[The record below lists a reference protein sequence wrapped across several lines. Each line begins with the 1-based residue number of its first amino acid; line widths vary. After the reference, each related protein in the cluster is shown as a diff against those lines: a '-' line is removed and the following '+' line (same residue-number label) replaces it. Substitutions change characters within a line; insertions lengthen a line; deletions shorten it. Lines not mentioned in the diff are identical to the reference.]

1 MSRRNVKLSTLI
13 NDNRIY
19 IMFAIV
25 FVVMAIIAPNF
36 LNLFNLANI
45 LKGATLCAMVSVGF
59 TVLLI
64 TGYLDLSIGSV
75 INLGAVVVIAVSNV
89 AGLVPGIL
97 AALAAGILVGL
108 VNGLFVTKGKIHAFI
123 VTLGMLTT
131 VKGLLYMITGSASIN
146 IKGFQVVSFMESK
159 VLWLFTPKVLITL
172 ALIILMALVLRRTR
186 TGRVF
191 FLMGGNRETAW
202 FAGYNTDRYWLLA
215 FILSSAMAAIGG
227 ILFALSAGV
236 AVPNMGEKG
245 LNPQLLVIASVI
257 IGGTSMSGGKGSVI
271 KSAFAVLTLTTLFNG
286 FSCLGSGY
294 EVQIAAS
301 GLILAAIVTY
311 ESYSG
316 YKADMRRGQRMQL
329 LQQVKGKDGGTP

>member
-1 MSRRNVKLSTLI
+1 MSRRNVKVSALI

-25 FVVMAIIAPNF
+25 FIVMAVIAPNF
-36 LNLFNLANI
+36 LNLFNIANI

-64 TGYLDLSIGSV
+64 SGYLDLSIGSV
-75 INLGAVVVIAVSNV
+75 INLGAVVVIAVSNA
-89 AGLVPGIL
+89 AGLTAGIL
-97 AALAAGILVGL
+97 AALAAGVLVGV
-108 VNGLFVTKGKIHAFI
+108 VNGLFVTKGKIHSFI

-159 VLWLFTPKVLITL
+159 VLWIFTPKVLITL
-172 ALIILMALVLRRTR
+172 ALILLMALMLRRTR
-186 TGRVF
+186 VGRVF

-202 FAGYNTDRYWLLA
+202 FAGYNTDNYWILA
-215 FILSSAMAAIGG
+215 FVLSSAMAAVGG

-245 LNPQLLVIASVI
+245 LNPQLLVIASTI

-294 EVQIAAS
+294 EVQIAVS
-301 GLILAAIVTY
+301 GLILAAIVSY
-311 ESYSG
+311 EAYSD
-316 YKADMRRGQRMQL
+316 YKADLRKGQRQNL
-329 LQQVKGKDGGTP
+329 LKEGK

>member
-1 MSRRNVKLSTLI
+1 MSRRNVKVSALI

-25 FVVMAIIAPNF
+25 FIVMAVIAPNF
-36 LNLFNLANI
+36 LNLFNIANI

-64 TGYLDLSIGSV
+64 SGYLDLSIGSV
-75 INLGAVVVIAVSNV
+75 INLGAVVVIAVSNA
-89 AGLVPGIL
+89 AGLTAGIL
-97 AALAAGILVGL
+97 AALAAGVLVGV
-108 VNGLFVTKGKIHAFI
+108 VNGLFVTKGKIHSFI

-146 IKGFQVVSFMESK
+146 IKGFQVVSYMESK
-159 VLWLFTPKVLITL
+159 VLWIFTPKVLITL
-172 ALIILMALVLRRTR
+172 ALILLMALMLRRTR
-186 TGRVF
+186 VGRVF

-202 FAGYNTDRYWLLA
+202 FAGYNTDNYWILA
-215 FILSSAMAAIGG
+215 FVLSSAMAAVGG

-245 LNPQLLVIASVI
+245 LNPQLLVIASTI

-294 EVQIAAS
+294 EVQIAVS
-301 GLILAAIVTY
+301 GLILAAIVSY
-311 ESYSG
+311 EAYSD
-316 YKADMRRGQRMQL
+316 YKADLRKGQRQNL
-329 LQQVKGKDGGTP
+329 LKEGK

>member
-1 MSRRNVKLSTLI
+1 MSRKNARLSVVI

-97 AALAAGILVGL
+97 AALAAGMLVGL

-146 IKGFQVVSFMESK
+146 IKGFEVVNFMESK

-172 ALIILMALVLRRTR
+172 ALILLMALVLRKTR
-186 TGRVF
+186 PGRVF

-202 FAGYNTDRYWLLA
+202 FAGYNTDNYWILG
-215 FILSSAMAAIGG
+215 FVLSSAMAAIGG

-245 LNPQLLVIASVI
+245 LNPQLLVIASTI

-301 GLILAAIVTY
+301 GLILAAIVSY
-311 ESYSG
+311 EAYSD
-316 YKADMRRGQRMQL
+316 YKADMRRGQRQKLL
-329 LQQVKGKDGGTP
+329 LQLKGKDGGET

>member
-1 MSRRNVKLSTLI
+1 MSKRNVKLSSLI
-13 NDNRIY
+13 NDKRIY

-25 FVVMAIIAPNF
+25 FILMAAIAPNF
-36 LNLFNLANI
+36 LNLFNIGNI
-45 LKGATLCAMVSVGF
+45 LKGATLCAIVAVGF
-59 TVLLI
+59 TVVLI
-64 TGYLDLSIGSV
+64 TGYLDLSVGSV
-75 INLGAVVVIAVSNV
+75 INLGAVVVIAVGNK

-97 AALAAGILVGL
+97 AAVAAGMVVGL

-146 IKGFQVVSFMESK
+146 IKGFGVVNFMESK
-159 VLWLFTPKVLITL
+159 LLWLFTPKVLITL
-172 ALIILMALVLRRTR
+172 ALILLVALVLARTR
-186 TGRVF
+186 VGRVF

-202 FAGYNTDRYWLLA
+202 FAGYNTDNYA
-215 FILSSAMAAIGG
+215 ILSFVISSGLAAIGG
-227 ILFALSAGV
+227 VLFALSAGV

-245 LNPQLLVIASVI
+245 LNPQLLVIASTI
-257 IGGTSMSGGKGSVI
+257 IGGTSMNGGKGSVI

-301 GLILAAIVTY
+301 GLILAAIVSY
-311 ESYSG
+311 ESYSD
-316 YKADMRRGQRMQL
+316 YKADLRKGQRQKL
-329 LQQVKGKDGGTP
+329 LQQGGSK